1 MMKCGVRWKT
11 CVVRQKRNSGEK
23 TVTTWIHR
31 GKGVV
36 EKPVETVDN
45 QYRNEINSQYYVS
58 LLQGIKIEIL

>member
-1 MMKCGVRWKT
+1 M
-11 CVVRQKRNSGEK
+11 
-23 TVTTWIHR
+23 TWIHR